1 MSLKNEARTRQ
12 TSRVPY
18 RMFKVL

>member
-18 RMFKVL
+18 QMFKVL